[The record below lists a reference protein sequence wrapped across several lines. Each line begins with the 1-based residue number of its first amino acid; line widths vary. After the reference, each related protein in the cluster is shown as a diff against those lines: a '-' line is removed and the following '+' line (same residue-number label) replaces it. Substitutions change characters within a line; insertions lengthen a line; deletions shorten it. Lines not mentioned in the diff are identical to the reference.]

1 MTYFSLL
8 VAAAFFV
15 EELRHFY
22 RASRLRTAGENTNYF
37 SVRARPLMFLF
48 LFGWALPLS
57 FVPIVAADL
66 PARWL
71 SLHREIASAL
81 PISTEMSCALV
92 TAAISGWLSD
102 RVGWHVPTLF
112 GIALSIGAALI
123 SASATS
129 FELFVLGRALTGL
142 GYGLAWMGIQAL
154 VVRNTSPGVMT
165 FAIANMTAGIFT
177 GHMLGSFAGG
187 WLSTLVGYADVFI
200 VAAFV
205 LVIPAGY
212 AAWVFRPYFRAPVRA
227 AEHSAP
233 ELRGSG
239 TALFRDRSFVALL
252 IASIVPFSIAQVGF
266 LYYAMPL
273 FLHDRGEATSTIGTV
288 LAVYSV
294 VYVFAAPRLAQFV
307 DTHTGK
313 KGFVALGGLV
323 GGGALLVLLAL
334 PNLYGVVIATV
345 ILAIAS
351 SIGGAAQTSYALQLA
366 AVRVAGPGFAT
377 GLQRSADKF
386 GQMLGPLIVGSL
398 YAGHG
403 LITALVLT
411 GAFYIVAT
419 VFYWLAAR
427 E

>member
-1 MTYFSLL
+1 
-8 VAAAFFV
+8 
-15 EELRHFY
+15 
-22 RASRLRTAGENTNYF
+22 
-37 SVRARPLMFLF
+37 
-48 LFGWALPLS
+48 
-57 FVPIVAADL
+57 
-66 PARWL
+66 
-71 SLHREIASAL
+71 
-81 PISTEMSCALV
+81 
-92 TAAISGWLSD
+92 
-102 RVGWHVPTLF
+102 
-112 GIALSIGAALI
+112 
-123 SASATS
+123 
-129 FELFVLGRALTGL
+129 
-142 GYGLAWMGIQAL
+142 
-154 VVRNTSPGVMT
+154 
-165 FAIANMTAGIFT
+165 
-177 GHMLGSFAGG
+177 
-187 WLSTLVGYADVFI
+187 
-200 VAAFV
+200 
-205 LVIPAGY
+205 
-212 AAWVFRPYFRAPVRA
+212 
-227 AEHSAP
+227 
-233 ELRGSG
+233 LRGSG

-307 DTHTGK
+307 DTHAGK

-419 VFYWLAAR
+419 AFYWLAAR